1 MQKRVKLPYLKHQ
14 FLEYHGCVEVI
25 WVFIWNLEP
34 KKGTTLVENCL
45 RKIGVFFGIKYYH
58 RLVKEISLDL
68 LVLN

>member
-25 WVFIWNLEP
+25 WVFKWNLEP
-34 KKGTTLVENCL
+34 NKGTTSVENCI
-45 RKIGVFFGIKYYH
+45 RKMGVF
-58 RLVKEISLDL
+58 LVPNITTDYFKKLDL

>member
-25 WVFIWNLEP
+25 WVLKWNLEP
-34 KKGTTLVENCL
+34 NKGTTLVENFL
-45 RKIGVFFGIKYYH
+45 RKMGFFLGGVSDITTDYFK
-58 RLVKEISLDL
+58 KLDL

>member
-25 WVFIWNLEP
+25 WVLKWNLEP
-34 KKGTTLVENCL
+34 NKGTTLVENCL
-45 RKIGVFFGIKYYH
+45 RKMGGFFVIKYYH